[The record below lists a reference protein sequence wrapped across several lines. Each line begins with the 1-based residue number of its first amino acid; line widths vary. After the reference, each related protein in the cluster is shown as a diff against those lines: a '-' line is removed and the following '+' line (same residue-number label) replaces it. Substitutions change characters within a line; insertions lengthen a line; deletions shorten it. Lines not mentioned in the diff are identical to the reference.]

1 MARPTKG
8 HIYFSHGA
16 WYVSFVLAGKKEHFR
31 LTQCQSRAQAEERRD
46 VLLMILN
53 KLREAGREHLAEPFL
68 RQAGE
73 ADANRLSSVMV
84 LLQGLLDGTESEAPP
99 PPAERLV
106 RNSTGSMPN
115 AKVTPMTVREFAE
128 LWTSNELAHRYRRRV
143 KEIDHTENARR
154 LKNHVLPVVFRGKT
168 IGDTLLAE
176 FTLDHADHVLA
187 QPTLPE
193 GSVRQVAQIMHRLLR
208 LAEFPAR
215 IIERSP
221 FPRGWLPEP
230 NPVKA
235 RSYLFPSEDLALLR
249 HAEIPLVKRLY
260 IGVAHREG
268 PRRGNLVT
276 LTWSC
281 LLLDFED
288 GSGYLTLDHTK
299 NGRDANWALDPGTA
313 EALRQW
319 KKTCPSKTYV
329 FPELALPQARRRQL
343 QDRPMHVSHFS
354 DELRAWLRE
363 CGVDRPK
370 LFERNEHRIPLRA
383 HDLRASFVTLALANG
398 KSEAWVTMRTGH
410 TTSAMLNRYRR
421 DAESIAELNL
431 GWFAPLHEAIPEFRA
446 MGLPAND
453 NCSDAKSAEGV

>member
-1 MARPTKG
+1 MARPAKG
-8 HIYFSHGA
+8 HVYFSHGA
-16 WYVSFVLAGKKEHFR
+16 WFVSFVLMGKKEHFR
-31 LTQCQSRAQAEERRD
+31 LTQCQSQMLAEERRD
-46 VLLMILN
+46 VMLEILN
-53 KLREAGREHLAEPFL
+53 KLRQATKEHLSDAFL
-68 RQAGE
+68 RQASE
-73 ADANRLSSVMV
+73 ADARRLSSVMV
-84 LLQGLLDGTESEAPP
+84 LLEGLLAGTESEAPP
-99 PPAERLV
+99 PLAERLA
-106 RNSTGSMPN
+106 RNSAGALAGAPIT
-115 AKVTPMTVREFAE
+115 TMTVREFAD
-128 LWTSNELAHRYRRRV
+128 LWISNELARRYRRRV

-154 LKNHVLPVVFRGKT
+154 LKNHVLPIVFRGKL
-168 IGDTLLAE
+168 IGDTSIDE

-187 QPTLPE
+187 QSTLPE

-230 NPVKA
+230 NPLKA
-235 RSYLFPSEDLALLR
+235 RSYLFPLEDLALMR
-249 HAEIPLVKRLY
+249 HTDIPLVKRVY
-260 IGVAHREG
+260 IGAAHREG

-288 GSGYLTLDHTK
+288 GSGYLSLDHTK

-319 KKTCPSKTYV
+319 KKICPSKTYV
-329 FPELALPQARRRQL
+329 FPELALPQARRRPL

-354 DELRAWLRE
+354 DELRAWLQE

-370 LFERNEHRIPLRA
+370 LFERNQHRIPLRA

-398 KSEAWVTMRTGH
+398 RTEAWVTTRTGH

-431 GWFAPLHEAIPEFRA
+431 GWFAPLHKAIPEFA
-446 MGLPAND
+446 TMGSPAND
-453 NCSDAKSAEGV
+453 NCSAAGSSEGV